1 MSESDLSKGRVA
13 VLIPCFNEE
22 STVGKVVSDFRAAL
36 PGAEI
41 YVYDNASTDATA
53 ERARAA
59 GAIVRHESQRGKGK
73 VVRAMF
79 RDVEAA
85 CCILVDGDDTYP
97 AEAAPEMVRL
107 VLEEGA
113 DMVVGDRLSSTY
125 YAENKRRF
133 HGVGNTLVRFL
144 VNRAFRGQVTDIMTG
159 YRAFSFE
166 FTKTFPVLSK
176 GFEIET
182 EMTIHALD
190 KELHLE
196 SLPVKYRDRPSG
208 SESKL
213 DTVHDGIKVV
223 KTIAT
228 LYAEY
233 RPLGFFGILAL
244 LFLSLGMAFL
254 VPVLIDYVRTGLVPK
269 FPTFIA
275 AGVFATMSL
284 LSFACGLILNTVAV
298 KHRQLFEVNR
308 NLVRMIHGK

>member
-144 VNRAFRGQVTDIMTG
+144 VNRVFHGQVTDIMTG

-166 FTKTFPVLSK
+166 FAKTFPVLSK

-244 LFLSLGMAFL
+244 LFLALGMAFL

>member
-59 GAIVRHESQRGKGK
+59 GAIVRRESQRGKGK

-125 YAENKRRF
+125 HAENKRRF
-133 HGVGNTLVRFL
+133 HGAGNNLVRFL
-144 VNRAFRGQVTDIMTG
+144 VNRAFHGQVADIMTG

-166 FTKTFPVLSK
+166 FAKTFPVLSK

-213 DTVHDGIKVV
+213 DTVQDGIKVV
-223 KTIAT
+223 KTIAA

-244 LFLSLGMAFL
+244 LFLALGTAFL
-254 VPVLIDYVRTGLVPK
+254 VPVLIDYVRMGLVPK

-275 AGVFATMSL
+275 AGVFAMMSL